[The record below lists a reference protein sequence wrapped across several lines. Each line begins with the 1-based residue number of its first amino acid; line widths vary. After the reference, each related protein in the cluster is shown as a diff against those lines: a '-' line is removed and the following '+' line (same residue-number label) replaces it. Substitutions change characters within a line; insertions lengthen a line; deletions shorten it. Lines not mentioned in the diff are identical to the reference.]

1 MDSSQT
7 FSAAAIVEMVS
18 FFLGGLFIFLH
29 GMKFMSDGVQ
39 ATAGEKLGRMIAKVT
54 DNRLAACGTGIFVTS
69 LIQSSSV
76 TTVMLIGLVN
86 ASVMTLSQSIGV
98 ILGADIGTT
107 ITAWIVAIKVTKYGL
122 LITGVSGFVYLFT
135 KNERHRFIAM
145 LIMGLGLVFFGL
157 QLMAQGVEPFRHH
170 EEFISLLSRFSPKTF
185 QGVIKCVLVGSIVTA
200 VIQSSSATIAIT
212 ITLAR
217 TGMIDFDTSVALVL
231 GQNIGTTIT
240 AILGSLGMTIAARR
254 VAYAHI
260 FMKFAGVILMLPF
273 FFLYMQLLNNI
284 ISDSAGI
291 ATRIAIAH
299 TVFNILL
306 VIVFLPFTKMLNN
319 MLIAVF
325 KDKGAVVTSRLTSL
339 DIGMLDSPMISI
351 EQSRLEILKMGHV
364 VSEMLT
370 GIRQC
375 YVQGIPNR
383 KTLNTLFQQEE
394 LLDKMQTEIVVFLTH
409 ILTLRI
415 SSSAAKEIH
424 EQLRRADEYESIG
437 DNCIM
442 ILKFMLR
449 LNNEKLYL
457 DEEEKTDVLALHDE
471 VMTYFEVIYK
481 AHQQRNVLI
490 LPNARVLGDAI
501 THSFREMRERHLLK
515 LSQKKL
521 PPLVCTLYPDM
532 LSSYRRIKDHLV
544 NIAEA
549 IAGLK

>member
-1 MDSSQT
+1 MESSQT
-7 FSAAAIVEMVS
+7 FCAAAIVEMVS
-18 FFLGGLFIFLH
+18 LFLGGLFIFLH

-39 ATAGEKLGRMIAKVT
+39 ATAGEQLGRMIAKVT

-86 ASVMTLSQSIGV
+86 AGVMTLSQAIGV

-107 ITAWIVAIKVTKYGL
+107 ITAWIVAVKITKYGL
-122 LITGVSGFVYLFT
+122 LITGVSGFIYLFT

-170 EEFISLLSRFSPKTF
+170 QEFILLLSRFSPKTYL
-185 QGVIKCVLVGSIVTA
+185 GVIQCVLVGSIVTG

-240 AILGSLGMTIAARR
+240 AFLGSLGMNIDARR

-260 FMKFAGVILMLPF
+260 LMKITGVLLMLPF
-273 FFLYMQLLNNI
+273 FFLYMQLLNSI
-284 ISDSAGI
+284 ISPSAGI

-306 VIVFLPFTKMLNN
+306 VLVFLPFTGMLNN
-319 MLIAVF
+319 FLLAVF
-325 KDKGAVVTSRLTSL
+325 KDKGTIVTSRLTTL
-339 DIGMLDSPMISI
+339 DIGMLESPMVSI
-351 EQSRLEILKMGHV
+351 EQSRLEILKMGQIV
-364 VSEMLT
+364 REMLT
-370 GIRQC
+370 EMREC
-375 YVQGIPNR
+375 YVGGIPNR
-383 KTLNTLFQQEE
+383 KKLNILFEQEE
-394 LLDKMQTEIVVFLTH
+394 LLDRMQTEIVVFLTH

-415 SSSAAKEIH
+415 SSSAAKEVH
-424 EQLRRADEYESIG
+424 EQLRRADEYESIS

-449 LNNEKLYL
+449 LQNEKLYL
-457 DEEEKTDVLALHDE
+457 DDEEKTDALALHDE
-471 VMTYFEVIYK
+471 VLAYFDVIFK
-481 AHQQRNVLI
+481 AHQDRNISI

-501 THSFREMRERHLLK
+501 THSFREKRGRHLSNLCE
-515 LSQKKL
+515 KKL

-532 LSSYRRIKDHLV
+532 LNSYRRIKDHLINV
-544 NIAEA
+544 AEA
-549 IAGLK
+549 IAGVK

>member
-1 MDSSQT
+1 MDSSNT
-7 FSAAAIVEMVS
+7 FTAAAIIEMVS

-39 ATAGEKLGRMIAKVT
+39 ATAGEKLGQMIARVT
-54 DNRLAACGTGIFVTS
+54 DNRIAACGTGIFVTS

-86 ASVMTLSQSIGV
+86 AGVMTLSQSIGV

-107 ITAWIVAIKVTKYGL
+107 VTAWIVAIKVTKYGL
-122 LITGVSGFVYLFT
+122 LITGVSGFIYLFT
-135 KNERHRFIAM
+135 KNERRRFIAM

-157 QLMAQGVEPFRHH
+157 QLMAQGVAPFRHN
-170 EEFISLLSRFSPKTF
+170 EEFISLLSRFSPKTYL
-185 QGVIKCVLVGSIVTA
+185 GVVQCVLVGSIVTG

-231 GQNIGTTIT
+231 GENIGTTIT
-240 AILGSLGMTIAARR
+240 AFLGSLGMNIEARR

-260 FMKFAGVILMLPF
+260 LIKLTGVTLMLPF
-273 FFLYMQLLNNI
+273 FFLYMQGLNHF
-284 ISDSAGI
+284 ISPSAGI

-306 VIVFLPFTKMLNN
+306 VVVFLPFTKKMNSL
-319 MLIAVF
+319 LVLLF
-325 KDKGAVVTSRLTSL
+325 KDKGTVSASRLTSL
-339 DIGMLDSPMISI
+339 DIGMLESPMVAI
-351 EQSRLEILKMGHV
+351 EQSRVEILKMGKIV
-364 VSEMLT
+364 GDMLT
-370 GIRQC
+370 ALREC
-375 YVQGIPNR
+375 HVQGIPERR
-383 KTLNTLFQQEE
+383 KLNGLFQQEE
-394 LLDKMQTEIVVFLTH
+394 LLDKMQTEVVVFLTH

-415 SSSAAKEIH
+415 STSAAKEIH
-424 EQLRRADEYESIG
+424 EQLRRADEYESIS
-437 DNCIM
+437 DNCIV

-449 LNNEKLYL
+449 LDHEKLYL
-457 DEEEKTDVLALHDE
+457 DDEEKSDVLALHDE
-471 VMTYFEVIYK
+471 VMAYFDVIYK
-481 AHQQRNVLI
+481 AHQERNLLI

-501 THSFREMRERHLLK
+501 THSFREKRERHLSK
-515 LSQKKL
+515 LCDKKL

-532 LSSYRRIKDHLV
+532 LNSYRRIKDHLINV
-544 NIAEA
+544 AEA